1 MKKILSITAITL
13 LFTIFSCNKEKCK
26 SMTVVKD
33 CSGTYL
39 SIDGKDFHVCNQEKL
54 SSFSS
59 GTTVTATFKKI
70 ANCKALEEQ
79 SVCMLYHQNEGWIE
93 VCNLK

>member
-1 MKKILSITAITL
+1 
-13 LFTIFSCNKEKCK
+13 
-26 SMTVVKD
+26 MTVVKD

-39 SIDGKDFHVCNQEKL
+39 RLDGKDYHVCNEEKL

-59 GTTVTATFKKI
+59 GTNVTATFKTLQ
-70 ANCKALEEQ
+70 NCKALEEKI
-79 SVCMLYHQNEGWIE
+79 VCKLYHQNEGWIE